1 MMGAPD
7 APGASSVLPVAV
19 VVWLEEKNRT
29 AGGRLSK
36 VVRLLKYLR
45 DYKNIFSV
53 KSFILTTSARKMA
66 VNRRRIQISS

>member
-1 MMGAPD
+1 MAHGD
-7 APGASSVLPVAV
+7 AAGASSVLPVAV

>member
-66 VNRRRIQISS
+66 VNRRHIQISS